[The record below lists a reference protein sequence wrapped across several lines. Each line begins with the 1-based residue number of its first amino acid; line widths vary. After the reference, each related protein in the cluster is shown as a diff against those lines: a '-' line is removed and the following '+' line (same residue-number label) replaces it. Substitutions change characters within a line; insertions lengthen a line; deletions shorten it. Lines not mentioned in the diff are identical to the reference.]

1 MTQLLNQKSQG
12 ISDIAN
18 TYKNNAKTLESTTRW
33 SNWRWNVAVGG
44 VGGGSL
50 AYLIY
55 ALFFK

>member
-1 MTQLLNQKSQG
+1 LNKKSQG

-18 TYKNNAKTLESTTRW
+18 TYKSNTKILENQTKW
-33 SNWRWNVAVGG
+33 GNWKWNIAIGG
-44 VGGGSL
+44 IGGGGL

>member
-1 MTQLLNQKSQG
+1 MQKRNQF
-12 ISDIAN
+12 
-18 TYKNNAKTLESTTRW
+18 KNGTKIETRW
-33 SNWRWNVAVGG
+33 SNWRWNIAVGG